1 MKWLEERVISLA
13 EAKGIDIEK
22 KNGMVH
28 EAQTFP
34 VLEASLPGEVA
45 TTEPALET
53 VSRYFAKHET
63 QLPSQRVSNDPMPGS
78 LVADDHSINGTTV
91 AKDNKP
97 STDLSPPRVGTTVN
111 GIDHGSSRS
120 YYPQCRPF
128 VNNFFT
134 SVHHIYPILDG
145 KQEFLKRCEA
155 LWGSKRFPGKL
166 SFVALYYSVVS
177 LGALI
182 GQRDEELI
190 DGKSNLTWLTHL
202 FTIARTQCRDVE
214 LVVDLDL
221 VQCYFFMVSHAPLA
235 LEVYRIAKYQVR
247 L

>member
-1 MKWLEERVISLA
+1 M
-13 EAKGIDIEK
+13 
-22 KNGMVH
+22 
-28 EAQTFP
+28 
-34 VLEASLPGEVA
+34 
-45 TTEPALET
+45 
-53 VSRYFAKHET
+53 
-63 QLPSQRVSNDPMPGS
+63 
-78 LVADDHSINGTTV
+78 
-91 AKDNKP
+91 
-97 STDLSPPRVGTTVN
+97 
-111 GIDHGSSRS
+111 
-120 YYPQCRPF
+120 
-128 VNNFFT
+128 NNFFT

-221 VQCYFFMVSHAPLA
+221 VQCYFFMALVCQHTMKPQLA
-235 LEVYRIAKYQVR
+235 YMYLGLACRTALAMGLNRILPHTRTQDPNVTETETRTWWAVYTLESEMSICMRRPTALGPDIFHNRPSRSPV
-247 L
+247 